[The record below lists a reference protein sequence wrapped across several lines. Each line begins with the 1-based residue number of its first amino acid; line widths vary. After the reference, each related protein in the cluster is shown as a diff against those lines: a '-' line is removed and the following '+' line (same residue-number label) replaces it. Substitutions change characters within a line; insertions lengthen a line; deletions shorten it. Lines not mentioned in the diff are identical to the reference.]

1 MTPKKS
7 DDILWYHSLLD
18 FSIAETIVGS
28 VVILDIIEWL
38 LNKNKIKHFKN

>member
-1 MTPKKS
+1 M
-7 DDILWYHSLLD
+7 
-18 FSIAETIVGS
+18 FRVAETIVGS